1 MSTTAHLPGEWNRAR
16 GPLSRRDKC
25 SKFEREWISLL
36 DLITIS
42 PTEVLMSAVTTLK
55 NDEQDFD
62 NDGDG
67 GGKGKIAAAGG
78 KCIKI
83 CLPGK

>member
-1 MSTTAHLPGEWNRAR
+1 
-16 GPLSRRDKC
+16 
-25 SKFEREWISLL
+25 
-36 DLITIS
+36 
-42 PTEVLMSAVTTLK
+42 MSAVTTLK